1 MTVRERMSARE
12 WRISGKVQGL
22 GVRPAIAR
30 FAAQMQLTG
39 RIFNTSSGVTAVL
52 EGPIDR
58 LDAFAAKV
66 LQCLPCSMKVQRTD
80 CSEVARVGYDDLRI
94 SQERFESSSAQSPLA
109 AVVPQDV
116 AICAAC
122 HSELMD
128 AENRRSN
135 YPLLTCAECG
145 PRFSIVQEMPFER
158 ASTSMVAY
166 RMCGACSIE
175 YEDVADRR
183 FHAQTIACH
192 ECGPRWWV
200 SRSTG
205 EDGVIGRRAIA
216 LIVESLRDGQIV
228 ALKGVGGY
236 QLLCDATSAKAVA
249 RLRERK
255 LRDEKPLAV
264 MIADLEAA
272 GRLGVLSPTDVEALC
287 GNVNPIVLVPLRKS
301 TEVAD
306 NVQAGLCDIGL
317 MLPTT
322 GVHVQVA
329 QGFGRPLVCTS
340 ANLNG
345 DPLVYEHADAVD
357 RLAGT
362 ADLFVHHDRPVVRS
376 VDDSVVR
383 GMAGQMV
390 QIRLGRGSAPL
401 RLELPICEP
410 ILALGGHLKSAIALA
425 NGAQAILGPHIGD
438 LDSSSTRQRFVDH
451 VEDMLRLYRMEPILW
466 LHDHHPDYFTTRWAQ
481 ADGRASIGVPHHEAH
496 IAAGILQHQLWR
508 RPVLGFAWDGAGWG
522 SDGMIWGGEVFAVT
536 PVGTMERVARWR
548 PFALPGGDLA
558 AREPWRVALSLLHQ
572 CMEPRDVKRYADE
585 WFPNQPTSALLSL
598 IAREPANLK
607 TTSVGRLFDGVAA
620 ICLGLSHARYEGHAA
635 MLFESLAN
643 ACDSGTY
650 PISIVTH
657 NKQTSATPT
666 TEPRIEVDWRPMLQA
681 IVIDR
686 QQGVDIGTISTRFH
700 RSLAEVVIRISTQF
714 VDWPVVLGGGVFQNR
729 LLTEMIAKNR
739 LDTRIHL
746 TSEIPP
752 NDGGLAAGQLAWYA
766 MRYGHVH
773 D

>member
-1 MTVRERMSARE
+1 MTVREKMAARE
-12 WRISGKVQGL
+12 WHIFGKVQGL
-22 GVRPAIAR
+22 GVRPALAR

-58 LDAFAAKV
+58 LDAFAAEV
-66 LQCLPCSMKVQRTD
+66 LHHLPCSMKVQRTD
-80 CSEVARVGYDDLRI
+80 FREVAWVGYDDLRI
-94 SQERFESSSAQSPLA
+94 TRERFESSFAESPLA
-109 AVVPQDV
+109 TVLPQDV
-116 AICAAC
+116 AICAIC
-122 HSELMD
+122 HAELMD

-158 ASTSMVAY
+158 ASTSMGAY
-166 RMCGACSIE
+166 CMCAACASE
-175 YEDVADRR
+175 YDQVADRR

-205 EDGVIGRRAIA
+205 DERVVGRRAIS
-216 LIVESLRDGQIV
+216 LIVEALRDGQIV
-228 ALKGVGGY
+228 ALKGIGGY
-236 QLLCDATSAKAVA
+236 QLLCDATSAEAVA

-255 LRDEKPLAV
+255 LRDGKPLAV
-264 MIADLEAA
+264 MIADLDAA
-272 GRLGVLSPTDVEALC
+272 GRLAVLSQTDVDALC
-287 GNVNPIVLVPLRKS
+287 GDVNPIVLAPLRKS
-301 TEVAD
+301 AGVAD
-306 NVQAGLCDIGL
+306 NVQAGLRDMGL

-322 GVHVQVA
+322 GVHAQVA

-340 ANLNG
+340 ANLSG
-345 DPLVYEHADAVD
+345 EPLVYEHADAVD

-362 ADLFVHHDRPVVRS
+362 ADLFVHHDRPIVRS
-376 VDDSVVR
+376 IDDSVVR

-390 QIRLGRGSAPL
+390 RIRLGRGAAPL
-401 RLELPICEP
+401 RLELPIGEP
-410 ILALGGHLKSAIALA
+410 MIALGGHLKSAIALA

-451 VEDMLRLYRMEPILW
+451 VEDMLRLYRMKPILW
-466 LHDHHPDYFTTRWAQ
+466 LHDQHPDYFTTQWAQ
-481 ADGRASIGVPHHEAH
+481 ADGRATIGVPHHEAH
-496 IAAGILQHQLWR
+496 IAAGILQHQLWG

-522 SDGMIWGGEVFAVT
+522 SDGMVWGGEVFAVT
-536 PVGTMERVARWR
+536 PDGRMERVARWR
-548 PFALPGGDLA
+548 PFVLPGGDRA

-572 CMEPRDVKRYADE
+572 CMEPCDVKRYADE

-598 IAREPANLK
+598 IAREQANLK

-620 ICLGLSHARYEGHAA
+620 ICLGLSHAHYEGHAA

-643 ACDSGTY
+643 ACDSGIY
-650 PISIVTH
+650 PVPILTH
-657 NKQTSATPT
+657 DKRTAVASTI
-666 TEPRIEVDWRPMLQA
+666 EPRIEVDWRSMFHA
-681 IVIDR
+681 IVADR

-700 RSLAEVVIRISTQF
+700 RSLAEVVTRISTLF

-729 LLTEMIAKNR
+729 VLTEMIAELRPNAP
-739 LDTRIHL
+739 IHL

-766 MRYGHVH
+766 MRYGHDH
-773 D
+773 H